1 MATSLE
7 CEVDCSMAEKISE
20 YDSSKELT
28 RLSVTSA
35 LPPPQVLFLMQIR
48 ATKIKPRHFY

>member
-1 MATSLE
+1 
-7 CEVDCSMAEKISE
+7 MAEKISE